1 MRQASIAV
9 LVAALLSC
17 AATPMLA
24 QAPAPAPAPEPPV
37 APVHKLNLTAEQR
50 YTIREIIKD
59 VKDKPT
65 SSSAAPAVGDP
76 SPQGI
81 EARPIPSEVA
91 AKVPQVKSHKFF
103 VAKDQIVIVDPK
115 DNTVAELI
123 SLSP

>member
-9 LVAALLSC
+9 LAAVLMSC
-17 AATPMLA
+17 AATEIIA
-24 QAPAPAPAPEPPV
+24 QAPPLEPPA
-37 APVHKLNLTAEQR
+37 APVRRLNLTVEQR

-65 SSSAAPAVGDP
+65 SSNAAPAMGEP

-81 EARPIPSEVA
+81 EPQPIPGEVA

>member
-9 LVAALLSC
+9 LVAVLLSG
-17 AATPMLA
+17 AATQIVA
-24 QAPAPAPAPEPPV
+24 QAPPAEPPPAPV
-37 APVHKLNLTAEQR
+37 RKLSLTVEQR
-50 YTIREIIKD
+50 FTIREIIKD

-65 SSSAAPAVGDP
+65 SSNAAPAVGEP

-81 EARPIPSEVA
+81 EPQPIPNEVA

>member
-1 MRQASIAV
+1 M
-9 LVAALLSC
+9 
-17 AATPMLA
+17 
-24 QAPAPAPAPEPPV
+24 

>member
-9 LVAALLSC
+9 LVGGLLSC
-17 AATPMLA
+17 AATQMMA
-24 QAPAPAPAPEPPV
+24 QAPPLEPPAA
-37 APVHKLNLTAEQR
+37 APVRKLNLTVEQR

-81 EARPIPSEVA
+81 EARPIPGEVA